1 MRRQICSIINNA
13 TTCASCTY
21 GYSPDRHKSC
31 GRFCRQSVGILFQE
45 SLVAI
50 PLDQVA
56 TSLDTTSWRKCL
68 LFHDSNATALCANMT
83 ETNTAGDKNK
93 TWSGPVSRVLCRR
106 LRAGDGHSSRTPV
119 ARRLERPTRK
129 SGNGPDRF
137 VTRVRK
143 RTSRLLPVWPCT
155 RWGLPSQVGHPTC
168 WCALTAPFHPYRTRR
183 KRRARRSILCGT
195 FPSLAAGGRY
205 PPPCPAVPGL
215 SSRRIE
221 IRPATIQPAP
231 GHHPFYHIW
240 LVLPHLACDEDR
252 RPCHVSRCSNSRSI
266 AVFTAGLSRHQDG
279 PMK

>member
-1 MRRQICSIINNA
+1 M
-13 TTCASCTY
+13 
-21 GYSPDRHKSC
+21 
-31 GRFCRQSVGILFQE
+31 
-45 SLVAI
+45 
-50 PLDQVA
+50 
-56 TSLDTTSWRKCL
+56 
-68 LFHDSNATALCANMT
+68 
-83 ETNTAGDKNK
+83 
-93 TWSGPVSRVLCRR
+93 
-106 LRAGDGHSSRTPV
+106 RAGDGHSSRTPV

-129 SGNGPDRF
+129 SVNGPDRS

-155 RWGLPSQVGHPTC
+155 RWGLPSQAGHPAC

-231 GHHPFYHIW
+231 GHYPFYHIG
-240 LVLPHLACDEDR
+240 PATTAPTIRIIIQCELAHRSKRGQGARRLGEAADRDAQERGGPLAGED
-252 RPCHVSRCSNSRSI
+252 
-266 AVFTAGLSRHQDG
+266 GDL
-279 PMK
+279 